1 MKRLMTAVILI
12 VLFFSAAA
20 AQTEQITAVFD
31 EANRLYLE
39 QKFDAAANK
48 YESIVRN
55 GYESGEI
62 YFNLGNA
69 YFKSGKIQQ
78 AILNYERAKRFIPG
92 DDDLQFNIALA
103 NVQLID
109 KVEPIPE
116 IFIYQWIDAMLT
128 IFSLDTLIVMMY
140 ILFIGTLGSF
150 TLFLFARSYEQRRYS
165 LLTGMV
171 LALLLVIGIGNYSV
185 QSYRE
190 SNTEFAVVMTDVA
203 NIKSAP
209 DRSGNDLFVIH
220 RGLKVQVLDSVN
232 KWRKIRLADGKV
244 GWIPEEEIEII

>member
-1 MKRLMTAVILI
+1 MNRLTATLLFL
-12 VLFFSAAA
+12 VLSVSAAP
-20 AQTEQITAVFD
+20 AQTEQLTAVFD

-39 QKFDAAANK
+39 QKFDAAAIK
-48 YESIVRN
+48 YESIIRN

-69 YFKSGKIQQ
+69 YFKAEKIQL
-78 AILNYERAKRFIPG
+78 AILNYERAKRLMPG
-92 DDDLQFNIALA
+92 DDDVQFNLALA
-103 NVQLID
+103 NAQLID

-116 IFIYQWIDAMLT
+116 LFIYQWIDALLT
-128 IFSLDTLIVMMY
+128 IFSLDTMIVMMY
-140 ILFIGTLGSF
+140 ILFIATLGSF
-150 TLFLFARSYEQRRYS
+150 TLLLFARSYEQRRYS

-171 LALLLVIGIGNYSV
+171 LALLLVFGIANYSV

-190 SNTEFAVVMTDVA
+190 SNTEFAVVMADVA

-244 GWIPEEEIEII
+244 GWIPEEEIAVI

>member
-1 MKRLMTAVILI
+1 MKSLIAVTAF
-12 VLFFSAAA
+12 LFLSLSAA
-20 AQTEQITAVFD
+20 AQTQQLTEVFD

-39 QKFDAAANK
+39 QKFDAAAVK
-48 YESIVRN
+48 YESIIRN

-69 YFKSGKIQQ
+69 YFKSGKIQY

-92 DDDLQFNIALA
+92 DEDLQFNIALA
-103 NVQLID
+103 SVQLID

-116 IFIYQWIDAMLT
+116 LFIYQWIDRLLT
-128 IFSLDTLIVMMY
+128 IFSLETMVVLMY
-140 ILFIGTLGSF
+140 LLFIGTLGSF

-165 LLTGMV
+165 LLTGMI
-171 LALLLVIGIGNYSV
+171 LALLLVIGIANYTV

-190 SNTEFAVVMTDVA
+190 STTEFAVVMTDVA

-220 RGLKVQVLDSVN
+220 RGLKVQVLDNVN

-244 GWIPEEEIEII
+244 GWIPEEEVEII